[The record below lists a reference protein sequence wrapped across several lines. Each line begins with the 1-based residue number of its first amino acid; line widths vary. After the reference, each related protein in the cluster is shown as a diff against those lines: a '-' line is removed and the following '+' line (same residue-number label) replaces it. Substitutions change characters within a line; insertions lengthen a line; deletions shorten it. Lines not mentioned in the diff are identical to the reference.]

1 MHRHTRVGGRNANA
15 ASIVAMAALDDLV
28 GHLGWQARCKKEQ
41 SAYANVLVADYSQRG
56 KALGFDVWDHESV
69 APCHDLF
76 RTMQPMHSVSLPAL
90 RPELEADRS
99 SMFWNK
105 KRNYW
110 DNRNQP
116 VGCSPA
122 AAARVPQMAQT
133 ASVGFPQMAQT
144 AGAGFAR
151 PRTVAGRSVISRQ
164 RGHDGVGGSSI
175 FTSSSMRSEV
185 VDRVVKDEVARAMTA
200 PWPIAEVPKS
210 GSREA
215 RPRRQFASRR
225 DRLQAMLV
233 EAKPPN
239 LRPPAEPWRR
249 VGLQTR

>member
-1 MHRHTRVGGRNANA
+1 MAN
-15 ASIVAMAALDDLV
+15 M
-28 GHLGWQARCKKEQ
+28 
-41 SAYANVLVADYSQRG
+41 LVADYSQRG

-76 RTMQPMHSVSLPAL
+76 RTLQPMHSVSLPAL
-90 RPELEADRS
+90 QPELEADRS

-110 DNRNQP
+110 DNRNQRREDVRIQP
-116 VGCSPA
+116 VASPTSA
-122 AAARVPQMAQT
+122 PARVPQMAQT
-133 ASVGFPQMAQT
+133 AAVGFPQMAQT
-144 AGAGFAR
+144 ATGGFAR
-151 PRTVAGRSVISRQ
+151 PGTVAGRSVISRQ
-164 RGHDGVGGSSI
+164 RGRDGAGGSSI

-200 PWPIAEVPKS
+200 PWPIAELPKS

-239 LRPPAEPWRR
+239 LQPAEPWRR

>member
-1 MHRHTRVGGRNANA
+1 MAN
-15 ASIVAMAALDDLV
+15 M
-28 GHLGWQARCKKEQ
+28 
-41 SAYANVLVADYSQRG
+41 LVADYSQRG

-76 RTMQPMHSVSLPAL
+76 RTLQPMHSVSLPAL
-90 RPELEADRS
+90 QPELEADRS

-116 VGCSPA
+116 VGRDTLNRNQPVASTS

-133 ASVGFPQMAQT
+133 ATG
-144 AGAGFAR
+144 GFAR
-151 PRTVAGRSVISRQ
+151 PGTVAGRSVISRQ
-164 RGHDGVGGSSI
+164 RGRDGAGGSSI

-200 PWPIAEVPKS
+200 PWPIAENPKS

-239 LRPPAEPWRR
+239 LQPAEPWRR